1 MKKHVLSKSKIMN
14 GLQCEKLLW
23 LKLHRPELEPEV
35 AEAIQMQYD
44 EGNEV
49 GEKARAFFGKG
60 TLVEN
65 DYWDFVGAAKNTSD
79 LISKG
84 IETIFEAS
92 FFFDPFFARADILN
106 KRGDTWELIE
116 VKKSTSVK
124 EYHLM
129 DSAIQ
134 AWIIESS
141 GLKLS
146 SIQVMH
152 INRECEHPN
161 LKNLFQRVD
170 VTSEV
175 RSLMAEV
182 ADRAKNLVKT
192 ISAKTEPKKKIGPH
206 CDEPFECP
214 LKGHCWKDVPQKS
227 VFALPSLRT
236 KQKWD
241 LYDSGKTLIADLDEN
256 DYKGKIKRAIEVT
269 KSAKLW
275 IDKKPIAT
283 EIENWKWPLYFFD
296 FETVGP
302 AIPRY
307 ERTRPYIQIPFQFSC
322 HVWTELKSN
331 LEHFEYL
338 HTAAT
343 DPRDAI
349 IKAMLQGFGDEGSI
363 VAYNKSFEIGV
374 IKKLAEY
381 DSKNADRLLALI
393 DRFVDPLPL
402 FQNYV
407 YHPDFHG
414 SFSIKSVAPAI
425 VGASLNYEHLDVG
438 DGSTAQAFANQ
449 ILRGNLKDADMAPI
463 IESLLTYCR
472 QDTIAMVEIVKW
484 LIAKTEEKSAA

>member
-1 MKKHVLSKSKIMN
+1 MN

-35 AEAIQMQYD
+35 AEATQMQYD

-49 GEKARAFFGKG
+49 GEKARDFFGKG

-65 DYWDFVGAAKNTSD
+65 DYWDFVGAAKNTAD

-92 FFFDPFFARADILN
+92 FLVDPFFARADILN
-106 KRGDTWELIE
+106 KRGDAWDLIE

-141 GLKLS
+141 GIKLG

-161 LKNLFQRVD
+161 LTNLFQRVD
-170 VTSEV
+170 VTAEV
-175 RSLMAEV
+175 RPLMVEV
-182 ADRAKNLVKT
+182 AERARDLVKK
-192 ISAKTEPKKKIGPH
+192 IALKSEPEKQIGPH
-206 CDEPFECP
+206 CDEPFECA
-214 LKGHCWKDVPQKS
+214 LKDHCWKSVSKKS
-227 VFALPSLRT
+227 VFALPSLRV

-241 LYDSGKTLIADLDEN
+241 LFNSGKTLITDLDANE
-256 DYKGKIKRAIEVT
+256 YKGKIKRAIEVT
-269 KSAKLW
+269 KANKLW
-275 IDKKPIAT
+275 IDREPIAT
-283 EIENWKWPLYFFD
+283 EIKKWEWPLHFFD
-296 FETVGP
+296 FETINP
-302 AIPRY
+302 AIPRF
-307 ERTRPYIQIPFQFSC
+307 EGTRPYAQTPFQFSC
-322 HVWTELKSN
+322 HVWSD
-331 LEHFEYL
+331 LESDLTHFEYL
-338 HTAAT
+338 HTSPT

-349 IKAMLQGFGDEGSI
+349 INAMLQGFGDEGSI

-374 IKKLAEY
+374 IKRLAEY
-381 DSKNADRLLALI
+381 DQKNAERLMALT

-402 FQNYV
+402 FQNHV

-425 VGASLNYEHLDVG
+425 VGSRLNYDLLDVG
-438 DGSTAQAFANQ
+438 DGSTAQAFADQ
-449 ILRGNLKDADMAPI
+449 VLRGKLDASEAKPVIENLLA
-463 IESLLTYCR
+463 YCR
-472 QDTIAMVEIVKW
+472 QDTMAMVEIVKW
-484 LIAKTEEKSAA
+484 LIANLEEPTAA